1 MAKQAA
7 SSAGKG
13 RRERADSGS
22 PKPRNVGDQARV
34 ALTLVVV
41 FAAAFISVIGLKI
54 LQEWRDLESDAELSQ
69 ARAAAFLAERSMSRL
84 ARAQGAAV
92 GVAASIEATD
102 GADAGALLAGLAADS
117 LIREAV
123 LVGDDGEVIAASDP
137 AAADDLGRVASGAAG
152 DPIWAAPVGD
162 GPPRLF
168 AAAGLGLSEGPARV
182 VVEIDPAFATPSVAD
197 RQIFMLIDTLGR
209 VLVSNGAAGA
219 PEPGRSAADAF
230 GLDIAR
236 IESVRRSPGGA
247 IGEMRARDGA
257 RDALGVAPIAGA
269 ELTVVLVGPLTIDEQ
284 LWRNTLIFYLLLL
297 VAPILVAFGLCAVLL
312 MQMRNIQQARELLED
327 HERRFRLA
335 IEGARCGVWDWDLEN
350 DTVFMTDSLSRMFG
364 RHGVLTLSGAEFLAL
379 VRENDQE
386 TLKQAIRG
394 APEAN
399 EVDVEFRAYSRPVW
413 LHARGRPWSN
423 SRVVGVAIDVTE
435 QKGAQARVTAAETRL
450 RAALES
456 VSECF
461 VLWDARRRL
470 VLSNRKFREFF
481 NLDAKLVTP
490 GAAYEMLDLAAQ
502 SAIKAVHPS
511 VEDGAREL
519 ELQDGRWIHF
529 SERRTND
536 GGLVSIG
543 TDISAL
549 KKQEALLVQRE
560 KELEE
565 KVASLHD
572 SRERIAEYAKR
583 WEQEKIRAEEA
594 SRAKSEFLANMS
606 HELRTPLNAIN
617 GFSDIMVQEM
627 FGPLGD
633 ARYKEYAGD
642 ILSSGD
648 HLLSLINDILD
659 MAKIEAGKM
668 KLSIEPVDPKVL
680 AEQCARFVRGKARD
694 AELEFVLDLA
704 EMPEIQADPRAIKQV
719 LLNLLTN
726 AVKFTREGGR
736 VVMEGRGGADGV
748 RFRVTD
754 TGIGIAPEDLAR
766 IGRPF
771 EQIESQQSKTHKGS
785 GLGLALSRS
794 LIELHG
800 GTLVIQSERGKGTT
814 VTVEIPLNAETGEDA
829 DDAAPGREPVL
840 ESTEG

>member
-7 SSAGKG
+7 SSAKKA
-13 RRERADSGS
+13 RRERADAGAR
-22 PKPRNVGDQARV
+22 KPRNVSDQARV

-41 FAAAFISVIGLKI
+41 FAAAFVSVIGLKI
-54 LQEWRDLESDAELSQ
+54 VQEWRDLESDAELSQ
-69 ARAAAFLAERSMSRL
+69 ARVAAFLAERSMSRL

-92 GVAASIEATD
+92 GVAASIEASGGVD
-102 GADAGALLAGLAADS
+102 ADVLLASLAADT

-123 LVGDDGEVIAASDP
+123 LLDEAGETIAASDATAAGELAR
-137 AAADDLGRVASGAAG
+137 AAAGASG
-152 DPIWAAPVGD
+152 DPIWAASVGD

-168 AAAGLGLSEGPARV
+168 ATAALALADGPARL
-182 VVEIDPAFATPSVAD
+182 VVEIDPALATPSVSE
-197 RQIFMLIDTLGR
+197 RQTFMLIDTSGR
-209 VLVSNGAAGA
+209 VLVTNGAAEA
-219 PEPGRSAADAF
+219 PAPGDSATERFD
-230 GLDIAR
+230 LDIAR
-236 IESVRRSPGGA
+236 IEGVRRNPGGA
-247 IGEMRARDGA
+247 IGEARAFEDVRGV
-257 RDALGVAPIAGA
+257 LGVAPIAGA
-269 ELTVVLVGPLTIDEQ
+269 ELTVVLAGPLAIDEQ

-364 RHGVLTLSGAEFLAL
+364 RNGALTLSGAEFLAL
-379 VRENDQE
+379 VRENDQA
-386 TLKQAIRG
+386 TLKEAIRS

-413 LHARGRPWSN
+413 LHARGRPWSSN
-423 SRVVGVAIDVTE
+423 RVVGVAIDVTE

-519 ELQDGRWIHF
+519 ELADGRWIHF

-543 TDISAL
+543 TDITAL

-668 KLSIEPVDPKVL
+668 KLALETVDPKVL

-694 AELEFVLDLA
+694 ADLDLVV
-704 EMPEIQADPRAIKQV
+704 ELGDMPDITADPRAIKQV

-736 VVMEGRGGADGV
+736 VVMEGRAGAEGV
-748 RFRVTD
+748 RFRVSD
-754 TGIGIAPEDLAR
+754 TGIGIAPADLAR

-794 LIELHG
+794 LVELHG
-800 GTLVIQSERGKGTT
+800 GRLTIQSELGKGTT
-814 VTVEIPLNAETGEDA
+814 VMVELPLEAESGPEEDA
-829 DDAAPGREPVL
+829 PAAAREPAL
-840 ESTEG
+840 ESTGG